1 MAASTSVYEVPKSSC
16 HTSTVFLHLSFSVNF
31 FTVPA
36 CHCHFRFVLSFQSK
50 QFHRINT
57 NSFTP
62 SAHVYTH
69 VLCVVLTKVL
79 FLFCTFFP
87 KLFLLRVGLRAA
99 SFKLDMTK
107 HTTFCSS
114 HTLSLFPFL
123 PPQLSSCQSLP
134 LSVFGACVKSFL
146 HILPPTFP
154 LPATSTLSQPHL

>member
-1 MAASTSVYEVPKSSC
+1 MAASISVCEVPKSSC
-16 HTSTVFLHLSFSVNF
+16 HTSTVVLHLSFSVNF
-31 FTVPA
+31 FTLPA
-36 CHCHFRFVLSFQSK
+36 CHCHYQFGLSFQSK
-50 QFHRINT
+50 QFHRTNK

-62 SAHVYTH
+62 SVHVYTS
-69 VLCVVLTKVL
+69 VLLVCVVLTKVL

-99 SFKLDMTK
+99 CFKLDMTK

-134 LSVFGACVKSFL
+134 LSVFGPCVESFL
-146 HILPPTFP
+146 
-154 LPATSTLSQPHL
+154 